1 MKTFYGINVY
11 AELNGESFDDPIDI
25 EIQIEDSDY
34 EALEALAEEY
44 RLREEP
50 LTEEAFEKE
59 MPELYQYI
67 SDAVDAEMPNQIDI
81 DEDEDLTIDDFS
93 WWIDYPEDLC
103 EYIIE

>member
-11 AELNGESFDDPIDI
+11 VELNGESFYDPIDI
-25 EIQIEDSDY
+25 DIEIKDSDY
-34 EALEALAEEY
+34 EALQALAEKY
-44 RLREEP
+44 RQREEP

-93 WWIDYPEDLC
+93 WWINYPEDLC
-103 EYIIE
+103 EYIE

>member
-1 MKTFYGINVY
+1 MKTFDAINVSVE
-11 AELNGESFDDPIDI
+11 ELGESFYDPIDI
-25 EIQIEDSDY
+25 DIEIKDSDY
-34 EALEALAEEY
+34 EALQALAEKY
-44 RLREEP
+44 RQREEP

-93 WWIDYPEDLC
+93 WRINYPEDLC
-103 EYIIE
+103 EYIE

>member
-11 AELNGESFDDPIDI
+11 VELNGESFDDPIEI
-25 EIQIEDSDY
+25 EIQIKDSDY
-34 EALEALAEEY
+34 EALQALAEKY
-44 RLREEP
+44 RQREEP

-93 WWIDYPEDLC
+93 WWINYPEDLC
-103 EYIIE
+103 EYIE